1 MDKIRTLLWGIFIL
15 CFIICLDVF
24 FGLER
29 LPVFLLYFTLFMMF
43 VAALFAFG
51 SIIRPEK
58 SDKNNCCNKKCPFYT
73 DKKGIVLPTN
83 KSVPRDYHH
92 SLQAGLLAQTS
103 TFLSSFPEK
112 SSGYQT

>member
-58 SDKNNCCNKKCPFYT
+58 SDKNNCCNKKRPLRQE
-73 DKKGIVLPTN
+73 DL
-83 KSVPRDYHH
+83 DYIRKN
-92 SLQAGLLAQTS
+92 LEDNNS
-103 TFLSSFPEK
+103 TPNDF
-112 SSGYQT
+112 

>member
-58 SDKNNCCNKKCPFYT
+58 SDKNNCCNKKCPLRQE
-73 DKKGIVLPTN
+73 DL
-83 KSVPRDYHH
+83 DYIRKN
-92 SLQAGLLAQTS
+92 LQDNNS
-103 TFLSSFPEK
+103 TPNDF
-112 SSGYQT
+112 

>member
-43 VAALFAFG
+43 VAALFA
-51 SIIRPEK
+51 
-58 SDKNNCCNKKCPFYT
+58 NCCNKKCPLRQE
-73 DKKGIVLPTN
+73 DL
-83 KSVPRDYHH
+83 DYIRKN
-92 SLQAGLLAQTS
+92 LEDNNS
-103 TFLSSFPEK
+103 TPNDF
-112 SSGYQT
+112 